1 MFLVSISIVQS
12 QGSFN
17 TGETPK
23 LKIFHQMG
31 ENKVYLV
38 QKIMYYVDNINN
50 KNIFTMTQYIARGLD
65 GM

>member
-1 MFLVSISIVQS
+1 MFLISISIVQS

-38 QKIMYYVDNINN
+38 HKLMYYVDNINK
-50 KNIFTMTQYIARGLD
+50 KNVHYDTVYS
-65 GM
+65 